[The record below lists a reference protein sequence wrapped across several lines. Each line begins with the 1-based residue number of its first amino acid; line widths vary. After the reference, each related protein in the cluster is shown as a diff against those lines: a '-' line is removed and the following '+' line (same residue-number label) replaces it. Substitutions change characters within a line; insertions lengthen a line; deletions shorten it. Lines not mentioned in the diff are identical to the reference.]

1 MECPL
6 ILSDCFFFTIYY
18 RLYSVDFAREKERRR
33 DESELVDRFGDK
45 TVKGIAK
52 GSDSLIRN
60 VVRDR
65 VSTLCRYFS
74 KVYINSVYNQ
84 CCIKGGRGRMVP
96 TSVWSG
102 GCSLFM
108 VQMQLV
114 IMLLSRI
121 LNVTVS

>member
-6 ILSDCFFFTIYY
+6 ILSDFFFTISY

-33 DESELVDRFGDK
+33 DESEVVDRFGDK

-65 VSTLCRYFS
+65 VCTLYRSFS
-74 KVYINSVYNQ
+74 KVYV
-84 CCIKGGRGRMVP
+84 
-96 TSVWSG
+96 
-102 GCSLFM
+102 F
-108 VQMQLV
+108 
-114 IMLLSRI
+114 RI
-121 LNVTVS
+121 